1 VFVVATLGL
10 GLLIAAVPLMILGV
24 WFVYRILRGWLRLV
38 DRQPMYH

>member
-1 VFVVATLGL
+1 
-10 GLLIAAVPLMILGV
+10 MILGV